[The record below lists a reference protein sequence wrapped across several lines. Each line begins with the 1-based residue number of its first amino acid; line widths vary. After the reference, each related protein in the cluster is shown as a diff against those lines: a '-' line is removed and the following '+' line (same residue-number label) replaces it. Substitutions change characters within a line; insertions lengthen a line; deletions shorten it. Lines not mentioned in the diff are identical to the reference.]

1 MWSLKMRTPWLSNI
15 YQKSPSVTTIKKV
28 VDGQEFYI
36 LLNPESGSWVVLSK
50 DEHKRYIENN
60 FTETEW
66 ETLYVRGLAL
76 DKEGDAVSLEF
87 PPPAE
92 FPSVVVVNITT
103 FCNLRCL
110 YCFASCEEFHGE
122 NMTEDVMSRIIDEML
137 KMPSE
142 SITFELQGGE
152 PLCYIDGMEK
162 FILLAEEKNKKY
174 GKTIKYRAVT
184 NGTLIDDRFI
194 ALAKKFHIN
203 FGVSMDG
210 PKELTDKVR
219 VHSDGTGAFDDII
232 AGVERAKKA
241 GLNID
246 GSVCTLG
253 QHNCEHTD
261 EIVDFFA
268 SHSISFKPRPA
279 NILGREKESM
289 TTTKPGQWAKAYKEL
304 YYKSK
309 AAGITNFSIHIFEEN
324 VYTPVRDYICLRYPC
339 GAAREIISV
348 NPDGTVYPCDG
359 FKGEDKFVMGNI
371 LNESIPDMLKNNW
384 VAELRNRTAQTIKAC
399 SKCIYR
405 AMCCSC
411 CYSAYG
417 AYGTVYREDP
427 HCSDRRK
434 IFDFLFEQWIR
445 DFVL

>member
-1 MWSLKMRTPWLSNI
+1 MRSPWLSNV
-15 YQKSPSVTTIKKV
+15 YQKSPSVMTIKKV
-28 VDGQEFYI
+28 IEDQDFYI
-36 LLNPESGSWVVLSK
+36 LLNPEIGSWVVLSC
-50 DEHKRYIENN
+50 DEYARYDADE
-60 FTETEW
+60 FTEIEW
-66 ETLYVRGLAL
+66 ETLYIRGLAL
-76 DKEGDAVSLEF
+76 DKDGDTVSLDF
-87 PPPAE
+87 PVPAE
-92 FPSVVVVNITT
+92 LPSVVVVNITT

-110 YCFASCEEFHGE
+110 YCFASCEESHGE
-122 NMTEDVMSRIIDEML
+122 NMTENVMSRIADEML

-142 SITFELQGGE
+142 NITFELQGGE

-162 FILLAEEKNKKY
+162 FITIAEEKNKKY
-174 GKTIKYRAVT
+174 GKTIKYRTVT
-184 NGTLIDDRFI
+184 NGTRIDDRFI
-194 ALAKKFHIN
+194 LLAKKYHIN
-203 FGVSMDG
+203 LGVSVDG
-210 PKELTDKVR
+210 PKELTNKVR
-219 VHSDGTGAFDDII
+219 VYPTGVGAFDDIM
-232 AGVERAKKA
+232 AGIKRAKSA

-253 QHNCEHTD
+253 RHNCEYTD
-261 EIVDFFA
+261 EIVHFFVA
-268 SHSISFKPRPA
+268 NSINFKPRPA

-304 YYKSK
+304 YFKSK
-309 AAGITNFSIHIFEEN
+309 NVGVTNFSIHIFEEN

-359 FKGEDKFVMGNI
+359 FKGENQFSMGNI
-371 LNESIPDMLKNNW
+371 LNESIVDMLKKDW
-384 VAELRNRTAQTIKAC
+384 VIDLRSRTAKTIKTC
-399 SKCIYR
+399 SQCMYR

-417 AYGTVYREDP
+417 AYGTIYREDP

-445 DFVL
+445 EFVLKK